1 MFIFSIK
8 SRLVI
13 SLLALCAF
21 VSQNTQAQTGNRIFL
36 ADALENAFQHNLSLQ
51 ASQLGIEQS
60 KALAG
65 SWFDLPKTGV
75 FIENEDFSPEDKDG
89 IWKIGLSQSIEAP
102 GVYRAKRELLQQQLH
117 LTEKQVAI
125 IQAEL
130 KRDVS
135 AAYYRLWYVEE
146 KQQLYQALDSL
157 YTGLA
162 NAAALRVR
170 TGESA
175 GLEKI
180 AADVR
185 LAEVRMQRRQLDND
199 IAIEQQ
205 ALMRELNTMEA
216 YLPERKPLEKIT
228 LVPTAVFAA
237 NHPLLLQ
244 QQQQISVAES
254 DISLQ
259 QKTRLPD
266 FSGRVFSQRL
276 YGIEQPVS
284 GFSFSVGIP
293 IAGKSFKKRI
303 EAARVENSLQQK
315 LLQLETIR
323 LQTAVVQ
330 ARQTL
335 ARSGEALRFYETIGL
350 RQAND
355 IIEAAT
361 LGFRAGD
368 ISFADLSQFL
378 TQAISIRQNYLDA
391 LNEYNQAVI
400 EYNYFINQ

>member
-1 MFIFSIK
+1 M
-8 SRLVI
+8 
-13 SLLALCAF
+13 
-21 VSQNTQAQTGNRIFL
+21 
-36 ADALENAFQHNLSLQ
+36 
-51 ASQLGIEQS
+51 
-60 KALAG
+60 
-65 SWFDLPKTGV
+65 P
-75 FIENEDFSPEDKDG
+75 G

-244 QQQQISVAES
+244 QQQQISVAEA

-284 GFSFSVGIP
+284 GFSFSVV
-293 IAGKSFKKRI
+293 GKMVGTK
-303 EAARVENSLQQK
+303 
-315 LLQLETIR
+315 
-323 LQTAVVQ
+323 
-330 ARQTL
+330 
-335 ARSGEALRFYETIGL
+335 
-350 RQAND
+350 
-355 IIEAAT
+355 
-361 LGFRAGD
+361 
-368 ISFADLSQFL
+368 
-378 TQAISIRQNYLDA
+378 
-391 LNEYNQAVI
+391 
-400 EYNYFINQ
+400 